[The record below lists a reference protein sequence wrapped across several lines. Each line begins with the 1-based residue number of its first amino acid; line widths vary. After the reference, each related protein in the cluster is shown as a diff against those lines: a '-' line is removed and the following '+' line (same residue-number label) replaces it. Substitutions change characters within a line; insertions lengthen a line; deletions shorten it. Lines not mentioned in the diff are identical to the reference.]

1 MDEIDRYLKREFNK
15 KVEVP
20 ESFERTI
27 RQALYSERFEQV
39 CKRRKLIKKISIL
52 CLILLCTT
60 GCAIGGYIAY
70 ENVWKEPRQYTYAE
84 LKNTIEQSNVTEKE
98 KANLISEEEAK
109 EKTLEIVNN
118 LGYKNQE
125 ITNIELNQN
134 KEDGYEEVY
143 YSMESK
149 NNYNENLKI
158 SLDAVTGELNFLED
172 ERNMTNSDNKI
183 SIEQATN
190 ISNEIYNDAGLTKE
204 YKMNSCQEEMRAY
217 KGQNIEMWVS
227 KYNKIYD
234 NLINPYEEI
243 EILFTIHNNKPKIA
257 SIIKSENGMYE
268 DNEEVITENEAIE
281 IAKNKEKELTDNDIS
296 KIDSTIGIRKFN
308 KYIYDLE
315 NNIAIDNEKIDS
327 DDKMIAETEN
337 RVRKV
342 WIISIYHEEFETENI
357 ESYLKSKDKSY
368 YIDVTTGEIV
378 GGSKV

>member
-1 MDEIDRYLKREFNK
+1 MDEIDRYLEK
-15 KVEVP
+15 KFKEEVEVP
-20 ESFERTI
+20 ESFEKAI
-27 RQALYSERFEQV
+27 RQALYSERFEKV
-39 CKRRKLIKKISIL
+39 CRKRKLIKNISIF
-52 CLILLCTT
+52 CLLLICTS

-70 ENVWKEPRQYTYAE
+70 ENVWKEPKQYTYAE
-84 LKNTIEQSNVTEKE
+84 LKNTIEQSNVMEEE

-125 ITNIELNQN
+125 ITKIELNQN
-134 KEDGYEEVY
+134 KEEGYEEVY
-143 YSMESK
+143 YSIESK

-172 ERNMTNSDNKI
+172 ERNMTNSNNKV

-190 ISNEIYNDAGLTKE
+190 ISNKIYNDAGLTQE
-204 YKMNSCQEEMRAY
+204 YNMSSCQEEIRVY
-217 KGQNIEMWVS
+217 KGQDIEMWVS

-243 EILFTIHNNKPKIA
+243 EILFTIHNDETKIA
-257 SIIKSENGMYE
+257 SIIKSKNGMYE

-281 IAKNKEKELTDNDIS
+281 IAKNKEKELTDNEVS

-315 NNIAIDNEKIDS
+315 NNVVINNEKVDS

-342 WIISIYHEEFETENI
+342 WIISIYHEEIETDSIEN
-357 ESYLKSKDKSY
+357 YLKSKDKSY

-378 GGSKV
+378 GGSKI

>member
-1 MDEIDRYLKREFNK
+1 MDEIDRYLEK
-15 KVEVP
+15 KFKEEVEVP
-20 ESFERTI
+20 ESFEKAI
-27 RQALYSERFEQV
+27 SQALYSERFEKV
-39 CKRRKLIKKISIL
+39 CRKRKLIKNISIF
-52 CLILLCTT
+52 CLLLICTS

-70 ENVWKEPRQYTYAE
+70 ESVWKEPKQYTYAE
-84 LKNTIEQSNVTEKE
+84 LKNTIEQSNVMEEE

-125 ITNIELNQN
+125 ITKIELNQN
-134 KEDGYEEVY
+134 KEEGYEEVY
-143 YSMESK
+143 YSIESK

-172 ERNMTNSDNKI
+172 ERNMTNSNNKV

-190 ISNEIYNDAGLTKE
+190 ISNKIYNDAGLTQE
-204 YKMNSCQEEMRAY
+204 YNMSSCQEEIRVY
-217 KGQNIEMWVS
+217 KGQDIEMWVS

-243 EILFTIHNNKPKIA
+243 EILFTIHNDETKIA
-257 SIIKSENGMYE
+257 SIIKSKNGMYE

-281 IAKNKEKELTDNDIS
+281 IAKNKEKELTDNEVS

-315 NNIAIDNEKIDS
+315 NNVVINNEKVDS

-342 WIISIYHEEFETENI
+342 WIISIYHEEIETDSIEN
-357 ESYLKSKDKSY
+357 YLKSKDKSY

-378 GGSKV
+378 GGSKI

>member
-1 MDEIDRYLKREFNK
+1 MDEIDRYLEK
-15 KVEVP
+15 KFKEEVEVP
-20 ESFERTI
+20 ESFEKAI
-27 RQALYSERFEQV
+27 RQALYSERFEKV
-39 CKRRKLIKKISIL
+39 CRKRKLIKNISIF
-52 CLILLCTT
+52 CLLLICTS

-70 ENVWKEPRQYTYAE
+70 ESVWKEPKQYTYAE
-84 LKNTIEQSNVTEKE
+84 LKNTIEQSNVMEEE

-125 ITNIELNQN
+125 ITKIELNQN
-134 KEDGYEEVY
+134 KEEGYEEVY
-143 YSMESK
+143 YSIESK

-172 ERNMTNSDNKI
+172 ERNMTNSNNKV

-190 ISNEIYNDAGLTKE
+190 ISNKIYNDAGLTQE
-204 YKMNSCQEEMRAY
+204 YKMSSCQEEIRVY
-217 KGQNIEMWVS
+217 KGQDIEMWVS

-243 EILFTIHNNKPKIA
+243 EILFTIHNDETKIA
-257 SIIKSENGMYE
+257 SIIKSKNGMYE

-281 IAKNKEKELTDNDIS
+281 IAKNKEKELTDNEVS

-315 NNIAIDNEKIDS
+315 NNVVINNEKVDS

-342 WIISIYHEEFETENI
+342 WIISIYHEEIETDSIEN
-357 ESYLKSKDKSY
+357 YLKSKDKSY

-378 GGSKV
+378 GGSKI

>member
-1 MDEIDRYLKREFNK
+1 MDEIDRYLEK
-15 KVEVP
+15 KFKEEVEVP
-20 ESFERTI
+20 ESFEKAI
-27 RQALYSERFEQV
+27 RQALYSERFEKV
-39 CKRRKLIKKISIL
+39 CRKRKLIKNISIF
-52 CLILLCTT
+52 CLLLICTS

-70 ENVWKEPRQYTYAE
+70 ESVWKEPKQYTYAE
-84 LKNTIEQSNVTEKE
+84 LKNTIEQSNVMEEE

-125 ITNIELNQN
+125 ITKIELNQN
-134 KEDGYEEVY
+134 KEEGYEEVY
-143 YSMESK
+143 YSIESK

-172 ERNMTNSDNKI
+172 ERNMTNSNNKV

-190 ISNEIYNDAGLTKE
+190 ISNKIYNDAGLTQE
-204 YKMNSCQEEMRAY
+204 YNMSSCQEEIRVY
-217 KGQNIEMWVS
+217 KGQDIEMWVS

-243 EILFTIHNNKPKIA
+243 EILFTIHNDETKIA
-257 SIIKSENGMYE
+257 SIIKSKNGMYE

-281 IAKNKEKELTDNDIS
+281 IAKNKEKELTDNEVS

-315 NNIAIDNEKIDS
+315 NNVVINNEKVDS

-342 WIISIYHEEFETENI
+342 WIISIYHEEIETDSIEN
-357 ESYLKSKDKSY
+357 YLKSKDKSY

-378 GGSKV
+378 GGSKI